1 MLRFELLRSILNII
15 WAGMKDSLSFHRS
28 IPLLYGSESIIR
40 ITASVIGANIVVF
53 IGFTLIYSKGFIAR
67 AFDYFSD

>member
-1 MLRFELLRSILNII
+1 
-15 WAGMKDSLSFHRS
+15 MKDSLSFHRS